1 MVVGSDHKLK
11 GIEVGQMVQVSQV
24 STLKSAFITR
34 STVASQIS
42 LILTGTVFLAVMAQ
56 IAFPIPGSPV
66 PFTGQ
71 TLGVLLLGTAY
82 GAGLGAST
90 IAFYL
95 LMGMAGAPIF
105 SSGTSGIERIVGPTG
120 GYLVGMLISSLVLGA
135 LAGRKWDQKIKTV
148 IPTMIIGNLI
158 IFAIGLLWLNQYT
171 GQSWLWTFEKG
182 FTPFIFGEIIK
193 IAIASTA
200 LPAVWKYVAKRA

>member
-1 MVVGSDHKLK
+1 MVVGFDHKLK
-11 GIEVGQMVQVSQV
+11 GLEVGQMVQVSQV

-90 IAFYL
+90 VAFYL

-120 GYLVGMLISSLVLGA
+120 GYLVGMFISSLVLGA

>member
-11 GIEVGQMVQVSQV
+11 GVEVGQMVQVSQV

-90 IAFYL
+90 VAFYL

-120 GYLVGMLISSLVLGA
+120 GYLVGMFISSLVLGA

>member
-1 MVVGSDHKLK
+1 VVVGSDHKLK

-90 IAFYL
+90 VAFYL

>member
-1 MVVGSDHKLK
+1 
-11 GIEVGQMVQVSQV
+11 MVQVSQV

-34 STVASQIS
+34 ATVASQIS

-56 IAFPIPGSPV
+56 ISIPIPGSPV
-66 PFTGQ
+66 PLTGQ

-82 GAGLGAST
+82 GAGLGFST

-120 GYLVGMLISSLVLGA
+120 GYLVGMLISSLDSANSSTFPRILFTSDSLRGTGDPFLSPKKPITPV
-135 LAGRKWDQKIKTV
+135 TF
-148 IPTMIIGNLI
+148 LI
-158 IFAIGLLWLNQYT
+158 A
-171 GQSWLWTFEKG
+171 
-182 FTPFIFGEIIK
+182 
-193 IAIASTA
+193 
-200 LPAVWKYVAKRA
+200 

>member
-1 MVVGSDHKLK
+1 VVVGSDHKLK
-11 GIEVGQMVQVSQV
+11 GNEVGQMVQVSQV
-24 STLKSAFITR
+24 STLKSVFITR

-82 GAGLGAST
+82 GAGLGFST

-120 GYLVGMLISSLVLGA
+120 GYLVGMLISSVVLGA
-135 LAGRKWDQKIKTV
+135 LAGRKWDQRIKTV
-148 IPTMIIGNLI
+148 IPTMIIGNLV
-158 IFAIGLLWLNQYT
+158 IFAIGLLWLNLYT

-182 FTPFIFGEIIK
+182 LTPFIFGEIIK

-200 LPAVWKYVAKRA
+200 LPAVWKYVAKRS